1 MSITRLALLPALAL
15 ALAALPLPA
24 LAGEAELKAANELV
38 RLVTPKPIYDDMMK
52 QLTQNMLASMAAQGQ
67 AAPADLAAKFQK
79 AMSEA
84 LPYDEMM
91 GWSAEVYAKRFTV
104 AELKDLVKFYKT
116 PLGSKLAKSLPEI
129 MGEVGRKTGE
139 MLPSRMPAAMERAGL
154 GAPPPGGK

>member
-1 MSITRLALLPALAL
+1 MFPALAL
-15 ALAALPLPA
+15 VLASLPLPA

-52 QLTQNMLASMAAQGQ
+52 QLTQNMIQSMSAQGQ
-67 AAPADLAAKFQK
+67 PPPPELAAKFQK

-91 GWSAEVYAKRFTV
+91 GWSAEVYAKRFSVT
-104 AELKDLVKFYKT
+104 EIKDLVKFYKT

-154 GAPPPGGK
+154 GGPAPGGKPAGGK